1 LEGDWHEFESKAL
14 RKENEKK
21 DKEARRALQKE
32 NAAAKEK
39 EKKRAPEAEAADREA
54 KRQQINPPN
63 AEPAKTTDSVTQL

>member
-39 EKKRAPEAEAADREA
+39 EKKRAPDTEATDREA
-54 KRQQINPPN
+54 KRQHINPPY
-63 AEPAKTTDSVTQL
+63 AEQAKAAESAAKE